1 MAVLLAALA
10 LLAGIGGSPQR
21 TAPSTPRVS
30 LTVTYWADETKPA
43 DFERWTVTCLPRG
56 GIVADAARRVQ
67 AARLAD
73 RRGVR
78 ATADRHALQ
87 HDLRRAAEGGRQGHD
102 RRRPRLVVVPATEW
116 LRDRPL
122 EPLLTVADPGGRE
135 RRSLIHRGRS
145 GDRPPAAR
153 TTLIAM
159 PIGYTT
165 DLSDLRP
172 EQLTGFFEGWP
183 RPPAPERHLATLRG
197 SYRTVIALD
206 EEAGTVVGFVNAIS
220 DGVLSA
226 FVPLLE
232 VLPSYRG
239 RGIGTELVRRL
250 LEELEGLYSI
260 DVVCDEELRPFYE
273 RFGMEPLLAMAVRN
287 R

>member
-1 MAVLLAALA
+1 
-10 LLAGIGGSPQR
+10 
-21 TAPSTPRVS
+21 
-30 LTVTYWADETKPA
+30 
-43 DFERWTVTCLPRG
+43 
-56 GIVADAARRVQ
+56 
-67 AARLAD
+67 
-73 RRGVR
+73 
-78 ATADRHALQ
+78 
-87 HDLRRAAEGGRQGHD
+87 
-102 RRRPRLVVVPATEW
+102 
-116 LRDRPL
+116 
-122 EPLLTVADPGGRE
+122 VADPGGRE

-145 GDRPPAAR
+145 RDRPPAAR

-165 DLSDLRP
+165 DLSDIRP

-206 EEAGTVVGFVNAIS
+206 EEAGTIVGFVNAIS

-226 FVPLLE
+226 LVPLLE
-232 VLPSYRG
+232 VRPSYRR